1 MKTAKKAMLMTLCA
15 IILVVATVF
24 GPMAYLT
31 STDEVVKA
39 LLLALCAVSLVT
51 ASVLGTMA
59 YLTSTDKVENTF
71 TVGSVAITMDE
82 KDVDD
87 STPNADR
94 DTKNSYKL
102 LPGQTYTKDPTIHV
116 GANSEDCF
124 LFVKVENEIK
134 DIESTEEGKSVAA
147 QMAAQGW
154 VAVDEPHPDVY
165 VKMKDGALQT
175 VKGGEDVTVFKT
187 LTIAGSVDGT
197 KLQTYSGKNINVT
210 AYAVQKDGFEQ
221 KSAAEIWAAAFPT
234 V

>member
-1 MKTAKKAMLMTLCA
+1 MKTKN
-15 IILVVATVF
+15 
-24 GPMAYLT
+24 
-31 STDEVVKA
+31 KA
-39 LLLALCAVSLVT
+39 LLLALCAVLLVT

-59 YLTSTDKVENTF
+59 YLTDNKKVTNTF
-71 TVGSVAITMDE
+71 TVGSVAIKLDE
-82 KDVDD
+82 AQVNPDGTPVEGENVDRV
-87 STPNADR
+87 TANE
-94 DTKNSYKL
+94 YKL
-102 LPGQTYTKDPTIHV
+102 LPGHEYKKDPTIHV
-116 GANSEDCF
+116 ADNSEDCF

-154 VAVDEPHPDVY
+154 VAVDEQHPDVY

-221 KSAAEIWAAAFPT
+221 KSAAESGLLLSPLSNNL
-234 V
+234 VLSG